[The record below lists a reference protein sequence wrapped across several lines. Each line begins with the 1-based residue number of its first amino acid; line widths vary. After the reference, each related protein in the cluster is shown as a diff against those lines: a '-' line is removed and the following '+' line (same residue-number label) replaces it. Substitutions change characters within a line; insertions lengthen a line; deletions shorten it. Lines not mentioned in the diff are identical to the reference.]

1 MADGSRGALRVA
13 APDPEEKTT
22 ALPVAPPARP
32 KRLRRILLAL
42 GPLVLIVVAG
52 WLYFTGGRYVS
63 TDDAYVQADT
73 ISVATDVS
81 GMVAEVA
88 VKDNQQVEQGQLL
101 FRLDDEPYRI
111 ALAAAQAQ
119 LAATR
124 NDIEASRAAYR
135 QKLAELKQAQEDVAF
150 YEREFA
156 RQSDL
161 ASRNVSS
168 RAQYDQAQRNLAVAR
183 EKVTSI
189 QQQAQQVLASL
200 GGNVDL
206 PTESQARYL
215 DAKAKVDKAERD
227 LRRTA
232 VLADAKAK
240 VDKAERDLRRTA
252 VLAPRAGV
260 VAKVT
265 SLQPGEMLQ
274 AGTPA
279 FTLVSNDVWIEAN
292 PKESELTH
300 VRPGQPVT
308 VTVDT
313 YPGVEWHGTVASVSP
328 ATGAQFAVLPAQN
341 ASGNWV
347 KVVQRIPIR
356 IHVATTSDAPP
367 LRAGMSANVEIDTGR
382 RRTLGGLFDS
392 LFGSRRVIS

>member
-13 APDPEEKTT
+13 APDPEEQTT
-22 ALPVAPPARP
+22 SRPVTPPARP

-42 GPLVLIVVAG
+42 GPLVLIVVG
-52 WLYFTGGRYVS
+52 SWLYFSGGRYVS

-73 ISVATDVS
+73 TSIATDIS

-88 VKDNQQVEQGQLL
+88 VNDNQQVEQGQLL

-119 LAATR
+119 LSATR
-124 NDIEASRAAYR
+124 NDIEASRAGYR

-156 RQSDL
+156 RQTDL
-161 ASRNVSS
+161 VGRNISS
-168 RAQYDQAQRNLAVAR
+168 RVQYDQAQRNLAVSR
-183 EKVTSI
+183 EKVASI

-215 DAKAKVDKAERD
+215 
-227 LRRTA
+227 
-232 VLADAKAK
+232 DAKAK

-279 FTLVSNDVWIEAN
+279 FTLVSNEIWIEAN

-300 VRPGQPVT
+300 VRPGQSVT
-308 VTVDT
+308 VIVDT
-313 YPGVEWHGTVASVSP
+313 YPGLEWHGTLASISP

-347 KVVQRIPIR
+347 KVVQRIPVRIR
-356 IHVATTSDAPP
+356 VETTKEAPP
-367 LRAGMSANVEIDTGR
+367 LRAGMSATVEIDTGH
-382 RRTLGGLFDS
+382 RRTLGGLFDN
-392 LFGSRRVIS
+392 LFGSRRVVS

>member
-1 MADGSRGALRVA
+1 MADGSRAALRVA
-13 APDPEEKTT
+13 APDADEQTT
-22 ALPVAPPARP
+22 SPPVAAPARP

-42 GPLVLIVVAG
+42 GPLVVILVAG

-73 ISVATDVS
+73 TSIATDVS

-88 VKDNQQVEQGQLL
+88 VKDNQQVAPGQLL

-111 ALAAAQAQ
+111 AVASAQAQ

-124 NDIEASRAAYR
+124 NDIDASRAAYR
-135 QKLAELKQAQEDVAF
+135 QKLAELKQAQEDVTF

-156 RQSDL
+156 RQTDL
-161 ASRNVSS
+161 VGRNVSS
-168 RAQYDQAQRNLAVAR
+168 RVQYDQAQRNLAVSR
-183 EKVTSI
+183 EKVVSI

-215 DAKAKVDKAERD
+215 DAKAKLDKA
-227 LRRTA
+227 A
-232 VLADAKAK
+232 
-240 VDKAERDLRRTA
+240 RDLRRTA

-300 VRPGQPVT
+300 VRPGQLVT

-347 KVVQRIPIR
+347 KVVQRIPVR
-356 IHVATTSDAPP
+356 IHVETTSDAPP
-367 LRAGMSANVEIDTGR
+367 LRAGMSANVEIDTGH
-382 RRTLGGLFDS
+382 RRTLGGLFES
-392 LFGSRRVIS
+392 LFGSRRVVS